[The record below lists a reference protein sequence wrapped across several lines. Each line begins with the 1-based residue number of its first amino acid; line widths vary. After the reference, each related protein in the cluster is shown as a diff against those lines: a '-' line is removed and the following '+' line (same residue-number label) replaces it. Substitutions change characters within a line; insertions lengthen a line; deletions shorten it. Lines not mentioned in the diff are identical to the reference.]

1 MFFCCC
7 NVGVDTYSTMHY
19 RKVMTK
25 LNKNNA
31 IYVIQTMTSINYF
44 DSSRK
49 NLTYFE
55 WKSVIMEMH
64 VITKSTFMFTVVFL
78 H

>member
-1 MFFCCC
+1 
-7 NVGVDTYSTMHY
+7 
-19 RKVMTK
+19 MTK
-25 LNKNNA
+25 LNENN
-31 IYVIQTMTSINYF
+31 VIQTMTSMNYF

-49 NLTYFE
+49 NLTYNKYFE

-64 VITKSTFMFTVVFL
+64 VITNPLTFMFTVVFL